1 MIAPRRFAI
10 AFACIALL
18 SGCSQLEGMA
28 TRYRAERMVWDAQRR
43 ETQLRIGKQAPDSMT
58 LLRIRAEY
66 QKPRQTFRPPF
77 IEGQG
82 WRVEKLRRDIA
93 RQVGKSELTASRIA
107 LLARRPDLA
116 LESAR
121 WVTTIADADTGLQR
135 ESDLATVMA
144 LRALHRYDE
153 AVGIMRGM
161 LDRYPP
167 LAPRSLDQEDAILGV
182 PDGIIELRADMGDS
196 EKVAEE
202 RAYAAAYYRKILAQH
217 PPPLLEAQV
226 RSRLSRTLL
235 EMGDANAAFEEV
247 GTLRKLAQRT
257 PALRSLE
264 PELLFTEARI
274 RGTHKDY
281 KVALAMYDNLVR
293 THPASSFAARSLLD
307 GAIIAER
314 MGDTAGAVAR
324 YRALLARPNIDP
336 GIGAVA
342 SYRLAM
348 VKDQMGN
355 WDEAKQILESIP
367 TKYPKSRAGVEA
379 PFAIA
384 EHYDRS
390 RQPDAAKAALLKAVD
405 TYRSMIGFDTVSSYA
420 AVYRWNILRAYTALQ
435 RWQDA
440 LATVDLM
447 AEKDRGAPIVVEAL
461 FEGARIAR
469 ATGDKARSNLY
480 LQRILFE
487 YPSSP
492 RAAVVRKVLEAD
504 ARKTPKP

>member
-1 MIAPRRFAI
+1 M
-10 AFACIALL
+10 
-18 SGCSQLEGMA
+18 EGME
-28 TRYRAERMVWDAQRR
+28 TRYRAERMAWDAQRR
-43 ETQLRIGKQAPDSMT
+43 ETQLRIGKQAPDSVT

-66 QKPRQTFRPPF
+66 RKLRQTFRPPF

-82 WRVEKLRRDIA
+82 WRAEKLRRDIA

-121 WVTTIADADTGLQR
+121 WVATIADADTGLQR

-144 LRALHRYDE
+144 LRAMHRYDE
-153 AVGIMRGM
+153 AIDIMRGM

-167 LAPRSLDQEDAILGV
+167 LSPRSLDQEDPILSV

-196 EKVAEE
+196 GKVAVE
-202 RAYAAAYYRKILAQH
+202 RAYAAAYYRKILARK
-217 PPPLLEAQV
+217 PPPLLEAQL

-235 EMGDANAAFEEV
+235 ELGDANAAFEEV
-247 GTLRKLAQRT
+247 GTLRRLAQRT

-274 RGTHKDY
+274 RGTQKDY
-281 KVALAMYDNLVR
+281 KTALAMYDNVV
-293 THPASSFAARSLLD
+293 TAHPTSSFAARALLD
-307 GAIIAER
+307 GAIIAQR
-314 MGDTAGAVAR
+314 MGDISGAIAR
-324 YRALLARPNIDP
+324 YRALLDGPNLDP
-336 GIGAVA
+336 GIAAVA

-348 VKDQMGN
+348 VKDQMGD

-384 EHYDRS
+384 EHYYRS
-390 RQPDAAKAALLKAVD
+390 RQPEAAKAALLKSVD

-420 AVYRWNILRAYTALQ
+420 TVYRWNILRAYTALE
-435 RWQDA
+435 RWRDA
-440 LATVDLM
+440 LETVDLM
-447 AEKDRGAPIVVEAL
+447 ADKDRGAPTVADAL

-469 ATGDKARSNLY
+469 AIGDKPLSNLY
-480 LQRILFE
+480 LQRILIE
-487 YPSSP
+487 YPTSP
-492 RAAVVRKVLEAD
+492 RAEPARRVLESD
-504 ARKTPKP
+504 TRKTPKSVTLTKP